1 MLTLISHPQ
10 VCEKL
15 KLCHPEGGL
24 PSVPQTQ
31 MNNQMNNHMNMPLNS
46 MQHLSPPPSYHRFP
60 LPTPYSPNTTDQ
72 LAREQYR
79 DSDNFQLSPTNTGMA
94 QFRETYNLSVD
105 RQHREFSQ
113 TRAPAIA
120 GSRVFSGSNDSSPNS
135 DKPLSAVSVT
145 SNSSSYDSPPN
156 QLPANLNRSSYDTS
170 LNRDQREF
178 SNLQSSQNCNYE
190 ELIQILLAFNDLQVN
205 REGNLKPGVNDVLSS
220 PRRTQSMQNGFI
232 DPRNNVRR
240 YFPVTDSSC
249 R

>member
-1 MLTLISHPQ
+1 
-10 VCEKL
+10 
-15 KLCHPEGGL
+15 
-24 PSVPQTQ
+24 
-31 MNNQMNNHMNMPLNS
+31 MPLNS

-79 DSDNFQLSPTNTGMA
+79 DSDNFQLSPTNTGVVE
-94 QFRETYNLSVD
+94 FRETYNLAVD

-120 GSRVFSGSNDSSPNS
+120 GSRVFSGSSDSSPNS

-156 QLPANLNRSSYDTS
+156 QLPANLNRSSYDAS

-240 YFPVTDSSC
+240 YFLVTDSSC